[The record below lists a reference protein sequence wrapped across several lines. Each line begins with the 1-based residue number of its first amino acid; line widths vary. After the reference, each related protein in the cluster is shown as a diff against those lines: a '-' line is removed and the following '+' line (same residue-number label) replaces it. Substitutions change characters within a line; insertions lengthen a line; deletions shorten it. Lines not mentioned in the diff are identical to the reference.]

1 MAAFDSLT
9 RPFGSLEVNGST
21 INKDNE
27 HAGCSQRVKEF
38 MNEGNDIP
46 ADAPGKSL
54 DEVYSCERVCTLMT
68 MWMGLKNSRR
78 PSCHPVKH
86 YTIPSPVDFEYL
98 KERHDYHNGYSLA
111 PETVQ
116 LNKVKIPRRQTE
128 VCCILR
134 QPKTVLTL
142 RLKIRKPHGYKFKP
156 DHMAEDL
163 YRSHHRAQ
171 SRCHH

>member
-9 RPFGSLEVNGST
+9 SPFGSLEVNGST

-86 YTIPSPVDFEYL
+86 YTIPSPVRE
-98 KERHDYHNGYSLA
+98 
-111 PETVQ
+111 
-116 LNKVKIPRRQTE
+116 
-128 VCCILR
+128 
-134 QPKTVLTL
+134 
-142 RLKIRKPHGYKFKP
+142 
-156 DHMAEDL
+156 
-163 YRSHHRAQ
+163 
-171 SRCHH
+171 